1 MKTMTVVTIMALGML
16 MAGTAETQA
25 QTIYGCYVKNTG
37 TVYRIKVTGAPGKCS
52 ANHSEF
58 SWNVAGIPGPQ
69 GPAGPSG
76 IHGITTRDQLGAL
89 PNLGAADMSVECQP
103 GEYAI
108 GGGFAVFGG
117 ISHLVRA
124 SAPSV
129 DQTTGLHSWRVS
141 LQSTSG
147 SPGGAT
153 AVILYVVCVATSN
166 P

>member
-1 MKTMTVVTIMALGML
+1 MKNLRAVAALTLGML
-16 MAGTAETQA
+16 ALSGTAVEA
-25 QTIYGCYVKNTG
+25 QTITGCFVKNTG
-37 TVYRIKVTGAPGKCS
+37 TVYRIKVAGAPAKCA
-52 ANHSEF
+52 ANHTEF

-89 PNLGAADMSVECQP
+89 PNLSTVDLSVECLA

-108 GGGFAVFGG
+108 GGGFSVFGG
-117 ISHLVRA
+117 VSHLVRA

-129 DQTTGLHSWRVS
+129 NQTTGLHAWRVS

-153 AVILYVVCVATSN
+153 ALMLYVICAAISD